1 MKKALEEK
9 YVSQFINMQKLITDI
24 WKVIIKIKNRH
35 ILNIGDVNNLS
46 GRAMS
51 QKLPV
56 NKFEWIESTSQFNED
71 YKEGRK
77 EESDEGYFLKVDVQY
92 SEKLQKLHNDLPFLP
107 EEMKIKKLK
116 NLLLI
121 DMIKLNMSFT

>member
-1 MKKALEEK
+1 M
-9 YVSQFINMQKLITDI
+9 TDT
-24 WKVIIKIKNRH
+24 WKVIKKIKNHH
-35 ILNIGDVNNLS
+35 ILNIGDGNNLS
-46 GRAMS
+46 GWAMS

-77 EESDEGYFLKVDVQY
+77 EESDEGYFLEVDVEY
-92 SEKLQKLHNDLPFLP
+92 PEKLHKLHNNLPFLL
-107 EEMKIKKLK
+107 EEMKIKKSK
-116 NLLLI
+116 SLLLI

>member
-1 MKKALEEK
+1 
-9 YVSQFINMQKLITDI
+9 
-24 WKVIIKIKNRH
+24 
-35 ILNIGDVNNLS
+35 
-46 GRAMS
+46 MS

-77 EESDEGYFLKVDVQY
+77 GESDEGYFLEVDVEY
-92 SEKLQKLHNDLPFLP
+92 PEKLHKLHNNLPFLL
-107 EEMKIKKLK
+107 EEMKIKKSK
-116 NLLLI
+116 SLLLI